1 MSFTVR
7 MKNRKKM
14 VFVRV
19 LCVLMIAVLLW
30 FLNWDLMQETL
41 AEDNAYMIFW
51 VMIGVF
57 VLLFA
62 FSFYAQRRPR
72 IEVDGQDIAFYPKWG
87 PSKRVSLSEITSRKE
102 KPDYYDP
109 KQAVVAGALGG
120 GLGGGLLNY
129 AVTKRNA
136 STMAT
141 PKAMIYTYYSGNTKL
156 ITVSTRE
163 MENVEQFDQMVV
175 SKLEGKLPGYGA
187 ALTVEEPVKKGKA
200 PLLLAGLA
208 GIVCMV
214 AVCVVMF
221 VLPGKNTDDPTPPA
235 TPADF
240 SSKQDATDSTIIH
253 STQGVAFEVS
263 ANWTQADGMDLFY
276 TADQKQVYGL
286 NGVSA
291 LGAYTPQELYE
302 ELVDYYRT
310 TNQFTDLDAPEELTP
325 WQSSDGVACQVAHLT
340 GYKDTLIY
348 CTKLVIAPQKNLV
361 LTFCGQAYKDQAG
374 DPSKVWYPLNLL
386 CESLTFEIGTR
397 DEISGNTFLC
407 GDGSQLCLQDGGDFR
422 WYQSAED
429 HEKPYYEGIYEVY
442 YGQSAMDKVASM
454 TEYGLTM
461 EELEQ
466 VLASSMNGYIPGGS
480 RPSDYLYAMGE
491 LEDNRKRYQVCL
503 DTFYAVILHN
513 QRLVSSPEDVRE
525 GGNSVLYIGFYL
537 PELEMADLT
546 NCNAMS
552 NTQWTFQEKTA

>member
-1 MSFTVR
+1 MSFVVR
-7 MKNRKKM
+7 MKKRKKM

-19 LCVLMIAVLLW
+19 LCVLMIAVILW
-30 FLNWDLMQETL
+30 FLNWDFMQETL
-41 AEDNAYMIFW
+41 AEDNAYLIFW
-51 VMIGVF
+51 AMIGVF

-62 FSFYAQRRPR
+62 FSFCAQRRPR
-72 IEVDGQDIAFYPKWG
+72 IEVDGQEITFYPKWK
-87 PSKRVSLSEITSRKE
+87 PSKRISLSEITSRKE

-109 KQAVVAGALGG
+109 KQAAVAGI
-120 GLGGGLLNY
+120 LGGGLLAW
-129 AVTKRNA
+129 AVTRRNA

-141 PKAMIYTYYSGNTKL
+141 PKAMIYTYYSGDTKL

-163 MENVEQFDQMVV
+163 MENVERFDQLVV
-175 SKLEGKLPGYGA
+175 SRLEGKPLTA
-187 ALTVEEPVKKGKA
+187 APSTAELEPVEKGKS

-208 GIVCMV
+208 GVVCMAVVCV
-214 AVCVVMF
+214 AVF
-221 VLPGKNTDDPTPPA
+221 VLPGKNTDDPTPPV
-235 TPADF
+235 T
-240 SSKQDATDSTIIH
+240 SSNPGSEQDTTDTTVTH

-263 ANWTQADGMDLFY
+263 EEWTQAEGTDLFY
-276 TADQKQVYGL
+276 IASGKQVYGL

-291 LGAYTPQELYE
+291 LGSYAPQEVYE
-302 ELVDYYRT
+302 ELVNYYRI
-310 TNQFTDLDAPEELTP
+310 TNQFTSLDAPEELTP
-325 WQSSDGVACQVAHLT
+325 WQSSDGVACQIANLT

-361 LTFCGQAYKDQAG
+361 LTFCGQAYKDQVG
-374 DPSKVWYPLNLL
+374 DPGLVWYGVNTL
-386 CESLTFEIGTR
+386 CESLTFEVGSQ
-397 DEISGNTFLC
+397 DYISGNTFLC
-407 GDGSQLCLQDGGDFR
+407 GDDSQLCLQDGEDFR

-429 HEKPYYEGIYEVY
+429 HESPYYEGVYEVY
-442 YGQSAMDKVASM
+442 YGQAVMDKVASM

-466 VLASSMNGYIPGGS
+466 VLAANMNGYIPGGS
-480 RPSDYLYAMGE
+480 RPSDYLYATGE
-491 LEDNRKRYQVCL
+491 LEDNRERYQVCL

>member
-1 MSFTVR
+1 MSFTVH
-7 MKNRKKM
+7 MKKRKKM

-19 LCVLMIAVLLW
+19 LCAVMIAVILW
-30 FLNWDLMQETL
+30 FINWEPIKETL
-41 AEDNAYMIFW
+41 AKDNAYLIFW
-51 VMIGVF
+51 AVIAAF
-57 VLLFA
+57 LLLFA
-62 FSFYAQRRPR
+62 LSFYAQRRPR
-72 IEVDGQDIAFYPKWG
+72 IEVDGQEITLYPKWR

-109 KQAVVAGALGG
+109 KQAAVAGM
-120 GLGGGLLNY
+120 LGGGLLAY
-129 AVTKRNA
+129 AVTRRNA
-136 STMAT
+136 STMPA

-163 MENVEQFDQMVV
+163 MENVERFDQMVI
-175 SKLEGKLPGYGA
+175 SKLEGKPLECGSAPA
-187 ALTVEEPVKKGKA
+187 AEEPVKKGKL
-200 PLLLAGLA
+200 PLLLAGVI
-208 GIVCMV
+208 GIVCAAV
-214 AVCVVMF
+214 VCVVMF
-221 VLPGKNTDDPTPPA
+221 VLPGKNADDPAPPA
-235 TPADF
+235 ISADPGPE
-240 SSKQDATDSTIIH
+240 QEDTVGTITH

-263 ANWTQADGMDLFY
+263 SDWTQAEGTDLFY
-276 TADQKQVYGL
+276 IASGKQVYGL

-291 LGAYTPQELYE
+291 LGSYTPQEVYE
-302 ELVDYYRT
+302 ELVNYYRT

-325 WQSSDGVACQVAHLT
+325 WQSSDGVACQVAHMT

-361 LTFCGQAYKDQAG
+361 LTFCGQAYQDQVG

-386 CESLTFEIGTR
+386 CDSLTFEVGSR
-397 DEISGNTFLC
+397 DCISGNTFLC
-407 GDGSQLCLQDGGDFR
+407 GDGSQLCLQSGGEFR
-422 WYQSAED
+422 WYSSAED
-429 HEKPYYEGIYEVY
+429 HEKPYYEGVYEVY
-442 YGQSAMDKVASM
+442 YGQAAMDKVASM

-461 EELEQ
+461 GELEQ
-466 VLASSMNGYIPGGS
+466 VLAANMNGYIPGGS
-480 RPSDYLYAMGE
+480 RPSDYLYATEE
-491 LEDNRKRYQVCL
+491 LEDNRERYQVCL

-513 QRLVSSPEDVRE
+513 QRLVSSPGDVRE

>member
-1 MSFTVR
+1 MSFVVCV
-7 MKNRKKM
+7 KKRKKM

-41 AEDNAYMIFW
+41 AEDNAYLFFW
-51 VMIGVF
+51 GMIGVF
-57 VLLFA
+57 LLLFA

-72 IEVDGQDIAFYPKWG
+72 IEVDGQDITFYPKWK
-87 PSKRVSLSEITSRKE
+87 PSKRASLSEITSRKE

-109 KQAVVAGALGG
+109 KQTAVAGALGG
-120 GLGGGLLNY
+120 GLLAW

-136 STMAT
+136 STMPT
-141 PKAMIYTYYSGNTKL
+141 PKAMIYTYYSGDTKL

-163 MENVEQFDQMVV
+163 MENVERFDQMVV
-175 SKLEGKLPGYGA
+175 SRLEGRPLAAEPSTAELEPLP
-187 ALTVEEPVKKGKA
+187 KRKS
-200 PLLLAGLA
+200 PLLLAGVA
-208 GIVCMV
+208 GVVCV
-214 AVCVVMF
+214 LVVCVVMF
-221 VLPGKNTDDPTPPA
+221 VLPGRNTDDPTPPVTSA
-235 TPADF
+235 NPGSEQEDTPG
-240 SSKQDATDSTIIH
+240 TIVH

-263 ANWTQADGMDLFY
+263 ADWTQAEETDLFY
-276 TADQKQVYGL
+276 IASGKQVYGL

-291 LGAYTPQELYE
+291 LGSYTPQEVYE
-302 ELVDYYRT
+302 ELVNYYRT
-310 TNQFTDLDAPEELTP
+310 TDQFTDLDAPEELTP
-325 WQSSDGVACQVAHLT
+325 WQSSDGVACQIANLT

-348 CTKLVIAPQKNLV
+348 CTKVVIVPQKNLV
-361 LTFCGQAYKDQAG
+361 LTFCGQAYKDQVG
-374 DPSKVWYPLNLL
+374 DPGLVWYGVNTL
-386 CESLTFEIGTR
+386 CESLTFEVGSQ
-397 DEISGNTFLC
+397 DYISGNTFLC
-407 GDGSQLCLQDGGDFR
+407 GDGSQLCLRDSGDFR
-422 WYQSAED
+422 WYSSAED
-429 HEKPYYEGIYEVY
+429 HEKPYYEGVYEVY
-442 YGQSAMDKVASM
+442 YGQAAMDKVASM

-466 VLASSMNGYIPGGS
+466 VLTANMNGYIPGGS
-480 RPSDYLYAMGE
+480 RPSDYLYATGE
-491 LEDNRKRYQVCL
+491 LEDNRERYQVCL

>member
-1 MSFTVR
+1 MSFVVR
-7 MKNRKKM
+7 MKKRKKM
-14 VFVRV
+14 VFVRA
-19 LCVLMIAVLLW
+19 LCVLMIAVILW
-30 FLNWDLMQETL
+30 FINWEPIKETL
-41 AEDNAYMIFW
+41 AEDNSYLIFGAL
-51 VMIGVF
+51 IAAF
-57 VLLFA
+57 LLLFA

-72 IEVDGQDIAFYPKWG
+72 IEVDGQEITFYPKWK

-109 KQAVVAGALGG
+109 KQAAVAGI
-120 GLGGGLLNY
+120 LGGGLLAW
-129 AVTKRNA
+129 AVTRRNA

-141 PKAMIYTYYSGNTKL
+141 PKAMIYTYYRGDTKL

-163 MENVEQFDQMVV
+163 MENVERFDQLVV
-175 SKLEGKLPGYGA
+175 SRLEGKPLA
-187 ALTVEEPVKKGKA
+187 AAPSTAELEPVEKGKS

-208 GIVCMV
+208 GVVCV
-214 AVCVVMF
+214 AVVCVAVF
-221 VLPGKNTDDPTPPA
+221 VLPGKNTDDPTPPVI
-235 TPADF
+235 
-240 SSKQDATDSTIIH
+240 SSNPGSEQDTTDTAVTH

-263 ANWTQADGMDLFY
+263 EEWTQAEGTDLFY
-276 TADQKQVYGL
+276 IASGKQVYGL

-291 LGAYTPQELYE
+291 LGSYAPQEVYE
-302 ELVDYYRT
+302 ELVNYYRT
-310 TNQFTDLDAPEELTP
+310 TNQFTSLDAPEELTP
-325 WQSSDGVACQVAHLT
+325 WQSSDGVACQIANLT

-348 CTKLVIAPQKNLV
+348 CTKLVIAPQKNMV
-361 LTFCGQAYKDQAG
+361 LTFCGQAYKDQVG
-374 DPSKVWYPLNLL
+374 DPGLVWYGVNTL
-386 CESLTFEIGTR
+386 CESLTFEVGSQ
-397 DEISGNTFLC
+397 DCISGNTFLC

-429 HEKPYYEGIYEVY
+429 HEHQYYEGVYEVY
-442 YGQSAMDKVASM
+442 RGQAAMDQAASM

-466 VLASSMNGYIPGGS
+466 VLTANMNGYIPGGS
-480 RPSDYLYAMGE
+480 SPLDYLYAMGE
-491 LEDNRKRYQVCL
+491 LEDNRERYQVCL

-552 NTQWTFQEKTA
+552 NTQWTFQKKTD